1 MYVEDL
7 TVATKLVFKTFFL
20 ITITLISV
28 YIIAT
33 GLTIIL
39 DLVGTLESK
48 LETFQKSPLNILFDK
63 RSAPSAPQ
71 SPIDKNVIEALE
83 VLIKSQTEVLQQNA
97 ILNLELQKH
106 AHELHVL
113 QSQFLESKIIE
124 SKKQPGP
131 TNLQAVL
138 TTISGVA
145 MVTKA
150 AYAVIPGWISAI
162 PLVKYTLMIL
172 SFGGLGESAFASKES
187 VAAVAAATA
196 EVAAAT
202 SEAVSQIA
210 NTAEAGAQMA
220 ASQTQVIEAVRAL
233 IDASLESCDATLAN
247 MPVPESM
254 LPTPGGNT
262 TQGPL
267 AITQGGATSVTPSPQ
282 VYTHRTIDVSSL
294 IPRRR

>member
-28 YIIAT
+28 YTIAT

-48 LETFQKSPLNILFDK
+48 IETFQKSPLNILFDK

-71 SPIDKNVIEALE
+71 SQIDKNVIEALE

-113 QSQFLESKIIE
+113 QSQFLESK
-124 SKKQPGP
+124 KQPGP

-162 PLVKYTLMIL
+162 PLVKYTLMFL
-172 SFGGLGESAFASKES
+172 SFGGLGESAFASKEA
-187 VAAVAAATA
+187 VAAVAAASA
-196 EVAAAT
+196 EVATAT

-210 NTAEAGAQMA
+210 NTAEAGTQMVV
-220 ASQTQVIEAVRAL
+220 SQTQVLDAARVL
-233 IDASLESCDATLAN
+233 IDASLESCYATLEN

-267 AITQGGATSVTPSPQ
+267 AITQGAAPAITPSPQ
-282 VYTHRTIDVSSL
+282 VHTHRTIDVSSL
-294 IPRRR
+294 IPRRT